1 MATNC
6 FVNGGWRVGDQVG
19 VKVGDQVGHRCA
31 AMGFVEG
38 GALTRE

>member
-6 FVNGGWRVGDQVG
+6 FVNGGWRVGSQVG
-19 VKVGDQVGHRCA
+19 VKVGDQMGHRCV

-38 GALTRE
+38 GALMRE